1 MNRPVL
7 IFPLATALVAVAFF
21 TAPVNATEPS
31 PMPTHLQP
39 WEHSAAE
46 NDLRNQPARDA
57 MKGPIAE
64 GESRATAQRYGGYDN
79 AIKGGKALDKGIG
92 SGKTIIDLAKA
103 ANGAYGPLS
112 KGDGDLAP
120 NYEPQG
126 APSVPS
132 KCMENPDCRPCYEK
146 AYKGVNKTRINL
158 ERVRARY
165 AFAHRFTT
173 QGTAFMQGVANV
185 AGGAAALGAQVETIK
200 VNSAVSEFDQVV
212 RKKNTELLGVLKGNL
227 QEVSSCEAKYYK
239 NDDWYDRYG
248 YIYYQFMV
256 AHYDYVQASK

>member
-1 MNRPVL
+1 MKRSASMRS
-7 IFPLATALVAVAFF
+7 FATALVAGAFL
-21 TAPVNATEPS
+21 TTSVNATEPE
-31 PMPTHLQP
+31 PMPTHLKP

-46 NDLRNQPARDA
+46 NDLRGKPARDA

-64 GESRATAQRYGGYDN
+64 GESRANAQRYSEYDN
-79 AIKGGKALDKGIG
+79 GIKGAKAFDKGIG
-92 SGKTIIDLAKA
+92 KGKTILDLAKA
-103 ANGAYGPLS
+103 AKDAYGPLS
-112 KGDGDLAP
+112 KGDGDLKP
-120 NYEPQG
+120 NYEPPG

-146 AYKGVNKTRINL
+146 AYKAVNKTRINL

-165 AFAHRFTT
+165 AFTHGFTT
-173 QGTAFMQGVANV
+173 QNIAFMQGVANV
-185 AGGAAALGAQVETIK
+185 AGGAAALGAQVETLK
-200 VNSAVSEFDQVV
+200 VNQALSGFDQVV

-227 QEVSSCEAKYYK
+227 QEVSTCEAKYYK

-256 AHYDYVQASK
+256 AHYDYVQAK